1 MTDIGGIDI
10 RPFEPRHWPAVWRIL
25 EPVFRAGETYA
36 FAPDIGEAEARRL
49 WIEVPAATFV
59 AVDAGAEGGEGGQ
72 DGQVVGTYYLKP
84 NQPAL
89 GAHVCNCGYVVA
101 ERARG
106 RGIASA
112 MCEHSQA
119 EARARGFRAMQ
130 FNLVVCT
137 NEGAV
142 RLWKKHGFGV
152 VGVLPGAFR
161 HARLG
166 YVDALVMY
174 KQLVDG

>member
-1 MTDIGGIDI
+1 MI
-10 RPFEPRHWPAVWRIL
+10 RIQPFQPEHWPAVWRIL

-36 FAPDIGEAEARRL
+36 FAPDIGEAEARRA
-49 WIEVPAATFV
+49 WIETPRATFV
-59 AVDAGAEGGEGGQ
+59 ALGDDREAL
-72 DGQVVGTYYLKP
+72 GTYYLKP

-101 ERARG
+101 GPARG
-106 RGIASA
+106 QGIASA

-130 FNLVVCT
+130 YNLVVCT
-137 NEGAV
+137 NEGAI
-142 RLWKKHGFGV
+142 RLWKKHGFAV
-152 VGVLPGAFR
+152 IGVLPGAFR

-166 YVDALVMY
+166 YVDALVMF
-174 KQLVDG
+174 KPLVD